1 MRAFYNIMT
10 GRTPHTFSDNNQQPH
25 RCFRQIFLYR
35 IPSFLGADAEEEME
49 LAQVSLAESDAARH
63 LGVHILE
70 GHEVA
75 GHLRRSEHL
84 TGSVQTQQ
92 KQVHHQVIV
101 LDPEG
106 GKLDPPDDAVAVVH
120 VLVVDRHVVPG
131 SHLGGVVILG
141 AGAVC
146 RVGRCTGDFRSRI
159 FLSQLLSSR

>member
-1 MRAFYNIMT
+1 M
-10 GRTPHTFSDNNQQPH
+10 
-25 RCFRQIFLYR
+25 YR

-49 LAQVSLAESDAARH
+49 LAQVSLAESDVARH

-106 GKLDPPDDAVAVVH
+106 GKLDPPDDAVAVGVVH
-120 VLVVDRHVVPG
+120 VLVVDRHVVPV

-141 AGAVC
+141 A
-146 RVGRCTGDFRSRI
+146 
-159 FLSQLLSSR
+159 

>member
-1 MRAFYNIMT
+1 
-10 GRTPHTFSDNNQQPH
+10 
-25 RCFRQIFLYR
+25 
-35 IPSFLGADAEEEME
+35 ME
-49 LAQVSLAESDAARH
+49 LVYVSLAESDRARH
-63 LGVHILE
+63 LGVHILK

-146 RVGRCTGDFRSRI
+146 RVSRLYE
-159 FLSQLLSSR
+159 LS